1 MQYLRLRLFGITL
14 ISLFA
19 SLLNADNQRFARL
32 ILFVPEG
39 TDIPEAY
46 SERLTQIA
54 LRTEAFFKDGI
65 ERWGWEV
72 ERSEIFAR
80 NENGEIEIILARGEL
95 PPEAVGRNA
104 LPDITRL
111 ALEAANAEVSKEL
124 AEQSIWWTFYHCPK
138 QEVRGFRGMGG
149 RDYGRAINRYPDVP
163 GEIPPIIHLA
173 DETMWPLNLK
183 GCIHEFGHAL
193 GLPHIGP
200 KSNDAMGNSL
210 MGPINRA
217 YHSKAK
223 IEGNEPRVYLTEASA
238 AMLANHPI
246 FSSNESPK
254 LKRPSKLRIGNLA
267 IEEATSGE
275 RISISGSV
283 SGSLL
288 PHSVVVLDS
297 AGRGFGDYWAKP
309 YVSKVD
315 SRGNFKLHV
324 DEPHSKSHKGS
335 LSLYF
340 CLPNGRNASTGPKES
355 MQGGITRIPYSGN
368 SGSRR
373 FDLPDSL

>member
-1 MQYLRLRLFGITL
+1 MKT
-14 ISLFA
+14 FA
-19 SLLNADNQRFARL
+19 RPIAFILVVLLGAGHIFADNQRFARL
-32 ILFVPEG
+32 ILFVPSG
-39 TDIPEAY
+39 TEAPESY
-46 SERLTQIA
+46 EDRLTEIA

-65 ERWGWEV
+65 EQWGWDV

-80 NENGEIEIILARGEL
+80 NAKGEIDIILARGEL

-111 ALEAANAEVSKEL
+111 AMKAASDAIPQDL

-163 GEIPPIIHLA
+163 GDIPPIIHLA
-173 DETMWPLNLK
+173 DESMWPLNLK

-200 KSNDAMGNSL
+200 KPGDARGNSL

-223 IEGNEPRVYLTEASA
+223 IDGIEPRIYLSNASA

-246 FSSNESPK
+246 FSKKASPELERPTFVKIES
-254 LKRPSKLRIGNLA
+254 LEIEEVENSSIA
-267 IEEATSGE
+267 IE
-275 RISISGSV
+275 GSV
-283 SGSLL
+283 QGDLL
-288 PHSVVVLDS
+288 PHSAIVLDS
-297 AGRGFGDYWAKP
+297 SGRGFGDYWARP
-309 YVSKVD
+309 YVSPID
-315 SRGNFKLHV
+315 SSGKFKLLIN
-324 DEPHSKSHKGS
+324 EPFDASAKGS

-340 CLPNGRNASTGPKES
+340 CFPNGRNASTGQKES
-355 MQGGITRIPYSGN
+355 MQGGVVRVPYAGKPGQRVFES
-368 SGSRR
+368 
-373 FDLPDSL
+373 PKSL